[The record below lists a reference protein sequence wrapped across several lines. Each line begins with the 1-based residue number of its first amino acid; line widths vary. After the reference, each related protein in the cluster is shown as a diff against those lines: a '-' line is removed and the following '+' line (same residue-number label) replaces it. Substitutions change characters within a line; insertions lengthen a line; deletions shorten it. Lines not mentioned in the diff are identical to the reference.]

1 MRKSRRAGHGLD
13 RQRIGRDDVEIGAP
27 LRAEIGKRLGAERA
41 VDLDAG
47 DAARLSHPVGHQPH
61 HRARACA
68 DIEATHAGLKPDAIE
83 QRSGRALPQQRLV
96 AQTMVLGVVP
106 GVHVTVGVPSLRL
119 RRHRARLLFFYVF
132 AI

>member
-1 MRKSRRAGHGLD
+1 MRKSRRAGLGLD

-47 DAARLSHPVGHQPH
+47 DAAGLPHPVGHQPH

-68 DIEATHAGLKPDAIE
+68 DIEATHAGSKADAVE
-83 QRSGRALPQQRLV
+83 QRLGRALPQQRLV
-96 AQTMVLGVVP
+96 AQTNVLGVVS
-106 GVHVTVGVPSLRL
+106 GVHVTVGVPSLR
-119 RRHRARLLFFYVF
+119 RFRHRARLLFFYVF